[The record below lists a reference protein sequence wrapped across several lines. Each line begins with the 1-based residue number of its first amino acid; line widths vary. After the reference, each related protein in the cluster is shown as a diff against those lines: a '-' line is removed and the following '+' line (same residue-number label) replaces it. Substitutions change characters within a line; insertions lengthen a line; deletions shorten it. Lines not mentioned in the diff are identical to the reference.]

1 MPDHFR
7 GRFRGTTVST
17 PKCIVE
23 HTPHYMN
30 MHTCT
35 KMFNSSFGSKRH
47 HHRRA
52 LAMSHYYSPDVPYSQ
67 AMSRPQLQHF
77 HFITGLPSLYSKE
90 CDALLL
96 PGMAWPGLYPGIA
109 PNINPPTKLHRPG
122 HHLPS
127 QTLDTTPT
135 TTHGS
140 NHTLPP
146 PAPLHPHTK
155 KTIKVN

>member
-1 MPDHFR
+1 
-7 GRFRGTTVST
+7 
-17 PKCIVE
+17 
-23 HTPHYMN
+23 

-96 PGMAWPGLYPGIA
+96 PGMAWAGLYPGKT
-109 PNINPPTKLHRPG
+109 PNINTPTKLHRPD

-135 TTHGS
+135 TTHDS
-140 NHTLPP
+140 NHTLPSP
-146 PAPLHPHTK
+146 PPPQK
-155 KTIKVN
+155 KKKQRELDINAFTIVSSDRAGKCTGGSALAVS

>member
-1 MPDHFR
+1 
-7 GRFRGTTVST
+7 
-17 PKCIVE
+17 
-23 HTPHYMN
+23 
-30 MHTCT
+30 
-35 KMFNSSFGSKRH
+35 
-47 HHRRA
+47 
-52 LAMSHYYSPDVPYSQ
+52 MSHYYSPDVPYSQ

-135 TTHGS
+135 TTHDS

-146 PAPLHPHTK
+146 LTPPTPSPK
-155 KTIKVN
+155 KNNQRELVINTFTIVSSDRAGKCTGGSALAVS